1 MSSAGTRAAI
11 GRPFHREAALVATE
25 LGGDPSLF
33 SARQLTRR
41 IASEADLVI
50 TMTKAHRDDVLELA
64 PHRLHQTFTVSEIAT
79 IISRYRPENLAD
91 LAVYR
96 PQLSPLEIVDV
107 PDPIGRSPDFFVS
120 VGRQIAAL
128 VPPIVKFCSQLGASR

>member
-1 MSSAGTRAAI
+1 M
-11 GRPFHREAALVATE
+11 ATE
-25 LGGDPSLF
+25 LGCDPSLF

-50 TMTKAHRDDVLELA
+50 TMTKRHRDDVLELA
-64 PHRLHQTFTVSEIAT
+64 PHRLHHTFTLSEIAT
-79 IISRYRPENLAD
+79 IISRYRPEELAD

-96 PQLSPLEIVDV
+96 PQLSSLEIVDV
-107 PDPIGRSPDFFVS
+107 PDPIGKDADFFVT

-128 VPPIVKFCSQLGASR
+128 IPPVVQFCSQLGARR